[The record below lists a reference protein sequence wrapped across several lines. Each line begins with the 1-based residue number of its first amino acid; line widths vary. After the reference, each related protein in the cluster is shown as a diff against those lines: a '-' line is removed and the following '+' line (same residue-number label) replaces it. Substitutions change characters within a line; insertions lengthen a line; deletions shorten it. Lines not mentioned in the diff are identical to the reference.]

1 MLQGKP
7 TTLLNNHVD
16 ITILYHE
23 EPVDYTG
30 ARVVGFEVRAHSVAH
45 NLDYPKDGTPST
57 CPPQVDLPPH
67 GRGVCA
73 CDCAHLPVSLQS
85 GAAPLVLEKD
95 KEGQKVLFTYSVKW
109 EQSEHKWASRWDSY
123 LLMTDDQIHWFSIIN
138 SLMIVL
144 FLTGMV
150 AMIMM
155 RTLHADVRR
164 YREMAENAE
173 EAQEETGW
181 KLVHGDVFRAPSHP
195 MLLAVSVGNGVQVFA
210 MTVVTMIFAVLGFL
224 SPANRGALMTA
235 MVRLPHQQHGRPT
248 VGLVVAE
255 RLRRGPRRNN
265 RWCSSW

>member
-1 MLQGKP
+1 
-7 TTLLNNHVD
+7 
-16 ITILYHE
+16 
-23 EPVDYTG
+23 
-30 ARVVGFEVRAHSVAH
+30 
-45 NLDYPKDGTPST
+45 
-57 CPPQVDLPPH
+57 
-67 GRGVCA
+67 
-73 CDCAHLPVSLQS
+73 
-85 GAAPLVLEKD
+85 
-95 KEGQKVLFTYSVKW
+95 
-109 EQSEHKWASRWDSY
+109 
-123 LLMTDDQIHWFSIIN
+123 MTDDQIHWFSIIN

-235 MVRLPHQQHGRPT
+235 MVRLSLIINNTVVRRWISWWLNVFVVVHGAKTGGAPRGDGHLLRLLLGAHLQDVQGQEPDEEHPRHRHALPLHRLHHLLRPQHYHHGPEDLWRRALPHSP
-248 VGLVVAE
+248 
-255 RLRRGPRRNN
+255 
-265 RWCSSW
+265 